1 MYFSGLIQICTKYM
15 LDLTMG
21 ILFSAYPSVIN
32 SAFSKSKSLGTLLSL
47 NQCVAY
53 PRCLNAFT
61 QPP

>member
-32 SAFSKSKSLGTLLSL
+32 SAFSKSKSLGTLLS
-47 NQCVAY
+47 
-53 PRCLNAFT
+53 
-61 QPP
+61 